1 MRRMALADDTDR
13 DDVDLVVDVMV
24 GAPGE
29 EPFNTVVLGG
39 TDVIVPLERDLDG
52 DPYQD
57 DEVWLENLEGSFR
70 EKRLSSD
77 PDVVSDED
85 NNVLLYHFRHV
96 PFGVYNVVAV
106 VAARPILV
114 YSGLVVR
121 KDGVFMGEEKLTE
134 EYDPCSPDESDEGE
148 TPSDEEN
155 GTDDGSAENEPMP
168 ATEQGGDEDEPI
180 DGYDEAFDLED

>member
-1 MRRMALADDTDR
+1 MADTDDTEQ
-13 DDVDLVVDVMV
+13 DDFDLVVDVMV
-24 GAPGE
+24 GEPGE
-29 EPFNTVVLGG
+29 KTFNTLVLGG
-39 TDVIVPLERDLDG
+39 AEVVVPLERDLDG

-57 DEVWLENLEGSFR
+57 DEVWLESLGGSFR

-77 PDVVSDED
+77 PDVVPDEE
-85 NNVLLYHFRHV
+85 NNVLLYHFRQV

-134 EYDPCSPDESDEGE
+134 NYDPCNADEPDEGGGPNDEEDSSKARPAADEG
-148 TPSDEEN
+148 TSDTEE
-155 GTDDGSAENEPMP
+155 
-168 ATEQGGDEDEPI
+168 GGDEDEPI